1 MSRAGLVAG
10 EWLAGYT
17 VFTRHGAVTGK
28 QEVSKAQF
36 ADLAPL
42 GKSNSSW
49 DLDSYCNNFNTNK
62 MMAFIH
68 CFLLWLTPQL

>member
-42 GKSNSSW
+42 GKSNSS
-49 DLDSYCNNFNTNK
+49 
-62 MMAFIH
+62 
-68 CFLLWLTPQL
+68 